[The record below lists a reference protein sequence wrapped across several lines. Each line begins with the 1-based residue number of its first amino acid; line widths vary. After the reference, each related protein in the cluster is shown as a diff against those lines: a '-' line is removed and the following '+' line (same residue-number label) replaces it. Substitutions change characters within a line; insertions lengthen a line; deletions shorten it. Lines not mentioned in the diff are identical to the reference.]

1 MPGTL
6 TITFRGPF
14 VFSVESDHI
23 DVYAPKCED
32 HAAGL
37 FWTAGEYPITGL
49 SHSGGQ
55 HTHTIRGA
63 GINPGG
69 TPGTITHLPV
79 KPGADGGILPGPAGG
94 KPQTQHAYFRL
105 SVPRPKI
112 IYGTQPDSAEVVK
125 TTSGPTGVTSTYAT
139 GVRFYYDWTVGS
151 DVLLDVPFYQPS
163 GSTLP
168 PPTPINITPPSG
180 KGLPDFGDIEIQYNG
195 PDSGDG
201 SHNDAIS
208 CFEQIAL
215 VAGVPWWI
223 HYYDPNNTGALVHTA
238 TDCKAPSI
246 ILGA

>member
-37 FWTAGEYPITGL
+37 FWAAGEYPLSGL
-49 SHSGGQ
+49 SQFGGA
-55 HTHTIRGA
+55 HTYTVRGA

-69 TPGTITHLPV
+69 NPATITHLPV
-79 KPGADGGILPGPAGG
+79 KPGMDGGILPGPAGA
-94 KPQTQHAYFRL
+94 KPQTQHAFFHL
-105 SVPRPKI
+105 SVPRPKL
-112 IYGTQPDSAEVVK
+112 IYGMHPASAEVVK
-125 TTSGPTGVTSTYAT
+125 TSSGPTGVNSNYAT

-151 DVLLDVPFYQPS
+151 DILMDVPFYQPS
-163 GSTLP
+163 GSTNP
-168 PPTPINITPPSG
+168 PPVPIHVTPPSG
-180 KGLPDFGDIEIQYNG
+180 NGLPDFGDIELQYDG
-195 PDSGDG
+195 PDSGDAT
-201 SHNDAIS
+201 HNDAIS

-215 VAGVPWWI
+215 VAGVPWWL
-223 HYYDPNNTGALVHTA
+223 HYYDPNNTGMLVHSGV
-238 TDCKAPSI
+238 DCKAMSI